1 MEYSEIAHESLALA
15 ESAVA
20 LVLLACDHFHR
31 VENTRGLTQSAALV
45 CLNSRH
51 FHSASRRRGAN
62 AREDINPRQPAICVM
77 RLKATR
83 FYYSK
88 QTLYTRGKRSFASAI
103 CVALLGSA

>member
-20 LVLLACDHFHR
+20 LVLLASDHFHR

-62 AREDINPRQPAICVM
+62 AREGNNPRQPAICVM
-77 RLKATR
+77 RLEATC
-83 FYYSK
+83 FYYSR
-88 QTLYTRGKRSFASAI
+88 QTLYT
-103 CVALLGSA
+103 